1 MIGKELTAIESER
14 KYKIYEAIDEGVSFA
29 CYKAIN
35 EHKEHV
41 AIKIAKRLN
50 DAQFTT
56 ELANLINLKDHTHPN
71 VIKKLDENTKEPE

>member
-1 MIGKELTAIESER
+1 M
-14 KYKIYEAIDEGVSFA
+14 
-29 CYKAIN
+29 
-35 EHKEHV
+35 

-50 DAQFTT
+50 DDQFTT